1 MYQRLVMVVS
11 TGQLSDAEYE
21 RHDVADQLVRDEEED
36 ARQARHDEHHQGGD
50 HGLAP
55 RRPRDLLGLGADL
68 FQELERTD
76 LGHADLI
83 LGHMLAGPP
92 APAGRSI
99 TLAVYIR
106 KISGKAPRR
115 A

>member
-1 MYQRLVMVVS
+1 MYQRLAMGGPPGRLQAAK
-11 TGQLSDAEYE
+11 TE
-21 RHDVADQLVRDEEED
+21 RPDVGNKRAREKKED
-36 ARQARHDEHHQGGD
+36 PRQARHDEHHQGGD

-92 APAGRSI
+92 APAGRSM